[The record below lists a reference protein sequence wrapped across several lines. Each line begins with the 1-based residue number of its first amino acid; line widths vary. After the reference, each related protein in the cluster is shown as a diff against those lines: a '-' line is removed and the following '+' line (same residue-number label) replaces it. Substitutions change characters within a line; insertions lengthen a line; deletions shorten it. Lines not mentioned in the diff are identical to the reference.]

1 MKLKIAWIGKA
12 KSAAIRSLTED
23 YLQRIAHYA
32 SVESAE
38 LHSEVALLKQL
49 EKSAARTPS
58 FVVLLD
64 SRGRELT
71 SEQFAAFLRQHQDRG
86 TQLLFFAVGAADGF
100 TPAARQAAS
109 ETLSLG
115 HMTLPHEL
123 ARVVLLEQIYRA
135 FTIVA
140 GHPYHCGH

>member
-1 MKLKIAWIGKA
+1 MKLKIAWIGKT
-12 KSAAIRSLTED
+12 KSAAIRSLTEE

-38 LHSEVALLKQL
+38 LHSEAALLKQL
-49 EKSAARTPS
+49 EKCVARTPP

-71 SEQFAAFLRQHQDRG
+71 SEQFAAFLRRHQDRG
-86 TQLLFFAVGAADGF
+86 TQLLLFAIGAADGF

-109 ETLSLG
+109 ETISLG
-115 HMTLPHEL
+115 RMTLPHEL